1 MTVTTSG
8 QPTDTGSTGSTDSTG
23 STGSTDAGVLLVE
36 DRGPVRVLTL
46 NRPDKLNALDTA
58 LTRALDD
65 ALTAAEEDGEV
76 RAVVLTGAGR
86 GFCSGADLSEF
97 SSLTPGQPDAVL
109 ERAALTAR
117 LQTRMQQM
125 GTPVVAAAHGAAV
138 GGGAGLVVGAD
149 MTVVGTD
156 LKFGY
161 PELRHSI
168 VPALVMTGLQR
179 QFSRKLAF
187 ELVSTGRLLSAAE
200 AAEHGLAN
208 RVVEPDQVVDA
219 ALEIAERWAAVE
231 PRALRAAKELFY
243 RVADLP
249 TEAAMRA
256 GQDVNALMRGFRQ

>member
-8 QPTDTGSTGSTDSTG
+8 QPTGTGVAPAD
-23 STGSTDAGVLLVE
+23 VLLVE
-36 DRGPVRVLTL
+36 DRGPVRILTL
-46 NRPDKLNALDTA
+46 NRPDKRNALNTA
-58 LTRALDD
+58 LTRALSD
-65 ALTAAEEDGEV
+65 ALTAAEDDGGI
-76 RAVVLTGAGR
+76 RAVVLAGAGR

-97 SSLTPGQPDAVL
+97 ADLTPDAPDAVL

-117 LQTRMQQM
+117 LQSQMQQM
-125 GTPVVAAAHGAAV
+125 GTPVVAAVRGAAV
-138 GGGAGLVVGAD
+138 GGGAGLAVGAD

-179 QFSRKLAF
+179 HLSRKLAF
-187 ELVSTGRLLSAAE
+187 ELLSTGRLLTAAE
-200 AAEHGLAN
+200 AMEHGLAN
-208 RVVEPDQVVDA
+208 RVVEPDHVVDT

-231 PRALRAAKELFY
+231 PRALSAAKDLFY

-256 GQDVNALMRGFRQ
+256 GQDVNALMRGFRG